1 MDSVSV
7 NLTLPLWGLLTVSGT
22 FLIFVAGI
30 YATQKVH
37 AEKLK
42 HLETKTDLILSHFI
56 DKEK

>member
-1 MDSVSV
+1 MDNITL
-7 NLTLPLWGLLTVSGT
+7 NLTLPLWGVLTVGGT

-42 HLETKTDLILSHFI
+42 QMEDKLELILTKFI
-56 DKEK
+56 DK